1 MLQNRRPE
9 ERIHA
14 REELRT
20 EDLEIFGGFCSG
32 CMRRQ
37 SWPVIAPADGRSGG
51 GGARKRIRL
60 RYRAS
65 ERNNTSLRARRGWA
79 RHHFAARFSRRLV
92 RISPHHAAVGEA
104 IHSRGS

>member
-32 CMRRQ
+32 CMRGH
-37 SWPVIAPADGRSGG
+37 SWPVIAQADGRSGG
-51 GGARKRIRL
+51 GGARKWLRL
-60 RYRAS
+60 RYCGS
-65 ERNNTSLRARRGWA
+65 ERVTRNRWIISSFPPACGRMELRIRCKEG
-79 RHHFAARFSRRLV
+79 HFECGLG
-92 RISPHHAAVGEA
+92 IIE
-104 IHSRGS
+104 